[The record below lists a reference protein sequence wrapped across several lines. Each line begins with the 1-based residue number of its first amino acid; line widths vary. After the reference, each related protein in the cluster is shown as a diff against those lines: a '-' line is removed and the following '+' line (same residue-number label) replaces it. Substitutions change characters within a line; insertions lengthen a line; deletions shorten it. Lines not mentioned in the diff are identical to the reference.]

1 MLGNYV
7 MKRVRA
13 AITGK
18 YWWFVLLIGVSVIQA
33 AATVRALLRPRPLAL
48 DIDAALFQHAGWYI
62 TQGAIPYV
70 HIWDPTPPL
79 SFLVPALLSLLTGGD
94 PLALHVLSMILTG
107 MVAVA
112 IALLIAL
119 LTLELTGI
127 RYAAVIAGYVMF
139 TYVGFYI
146 IPTLGFHFKHFS
158 LLFGLL
164 GLWLALRGHS
174 ILAGLVVAAS
184 PAFALTGV
192 IFPLLVLGLAWER
205 RGRTAMLQAMGG
217 MLLLTVL
224 VLLPIAYWGAVMPM
238 FQQVIVPRLYVPEDQ
253 SPVVRFERAGRFL
266 ALTSLFVIVA
276 VITVIR
282 GLRNKQRY
290 LWWVALGGGYS
301 AALVLAIDFDNYP
314 DLFSGLVFVALAVGI
329 FAAQATPRVRHMLLV
344 MLLCA
349 LILNPVIRH
358 VTRPDRESSPD
369 VTQIREVNG
378 HRLLP
383 LQIMYWNKIK
393 PETCHYRLS
402 HTELGWLKLMEKR
415 GTEEDCHG
423 IP

>member
-1 MLGNYV
+1 MPPLRSGSHPAKMNPKVELGYHEGSTMLGNVV
-7 MKRVRA
+7 MQRVRA

-18 YWWFVLLIGVSVIQA
+18 YWWFVLLIGVSVIQT

-79 SFLVPALLSLLTGGD
+79 SFLVPALLSLLTRGE
-94 PLALHVLSMILTG
+94 PLALHVLSMILTS
-107 MVAVA
+107 MVAVT

-139 TYVGFYI
+139 T
-146 IPTLGFHFKHFS
+146 
-158 LLFGLL
+158 
-164 GLWLALRGHS
+164 
-174 ILAGLVVAAS
+174 
-184 PAFALTGV
+184 
-192 IFPLLVLGLAWER
+192 
-205 RGRTAMLQAMGG
+205 
-217 MLLLTVL
+217 
-224 VLLPIAYWGAVMPM
+224 
-238 FQQVIVPRLYVPEDQ
+238 
-253 SPVVRFERAGRFL
+253 
-266 ALTSLFVIVA
+266 
-276 VITVIR
+276 
-282 GLRNKQRY
+282 
-290 LWWVALGGGYS
+290 
-301 AALVLAIDFDNYP
+301 NYP

-378 HRLLP
+378 YRLPP
-383 LQIMYWNKIK
+383 LQIIYWNKIK

-402 HTELGWLKLMEKR
+402 HTELGWLELMEKR